1 MLSHRFHG
9 IVFAAAEGVP
19 AIAYAWEPKTISFLA
34 EHGLGAMSDPLVP
47 QELEGWLGAAFDRG
61 TTFLSAP
68 RQPDRVRL
76 EIRAAAER

>member
-1 MLSHRFHG
+1 
-9 IVFAAAEGVP
+9 VFAAAEGVP
-19 AIAYAWEPKTISFLA
+19 VTGYAWEPKTISFLA
-34 EHGLGAMSDPLVP
+34 EHGLPAISDPLVP

-76 EIRAAAER
+76 EIRAAAEQ